1 MAKKYWVELGDMVVE
16 MDTIIKLMKK
26 YDGGNK
32 WNVKNIV
39 VVINALMQKMKAI
52 QLVFGPIK

>member
-26 YDGGNK
+26 HDGGK
-32 WNVKNIV
+32 
-39 VVINALMQKMKAI
+39 
-52 QLVFGPIK
+52 

>member
-26 YDGGNK
+26 YE
-32 WNVKNIV
+32 
-39 VVINALMQKMKAI
+39 
-52 QLVFGPIK
+52 

>member
-26 YDGGNK
+26 YE
-32 WNVKNIV
+32 
-39 VVINALMQKMKAI
+39 AEE
-52 QLVFGPIK
+52 